1 MTFTPAHPYRE
12 LPPRGHPPQ
21 RLVEVRVGGAH
32 GYAYVE
38 AAEHA
43 RILAAATSAIGY
55 RRAVLRAALFF
66 NARPL
71 GGPEEAQA

>member
-1 MTFTPAHPYRE
+1 VFVPSYPYRE
-12 LPPRGHPPQ
+12 LEPRGHPPQ

-43 RILAAATSAIGY
+43 RILAAAKSDIGY
-55 RRAVLRAALFF
+55 RRAVLRIALMF
-66 NARPL
+66 NAHSVEW
-71 GGPEEAQA
+71 GQGEGE